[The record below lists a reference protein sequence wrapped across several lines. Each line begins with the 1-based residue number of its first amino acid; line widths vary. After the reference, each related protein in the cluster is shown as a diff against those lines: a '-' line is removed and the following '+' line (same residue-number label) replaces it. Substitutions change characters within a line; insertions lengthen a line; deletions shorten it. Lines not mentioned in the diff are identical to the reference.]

1 MIQAGKLVADLTSF
15 CQVFYNKL
23 MANYFFAF
31 LFIGGL
37 LSPVCWAQT
46 SSEVYGIYNLYP
58 QGSSRVMGMGGAY
71 AALSDHPTGVVAN
84 PAGLAFSEW
93 KFDLSGTFNRVT
105 NREAKT
111 ENRTDNAVPFDYF
124 QYALALGWESW
135 ALGLGW
141 SQPFYLETDNL
152 SGEVSKIK
160 VQSGDVALAK
170 KFGKYFSLG
179 LSYHY
184 ELFEHTFESTNPFL
198 LTPKTTVETQ
208 GGYVRAG
215 LNYRSQKGGVGL
227 VWVQERI
234 YDIDES
240 VNSTLSNHSPFRD
253 GISPSKVTVGIYA
266 QVTNRLTFVLDL
278 DTISEV
284 KNGVYAGSGYFGDGT
299 GVEITQKEQTVFH
312 GGIEFEAVNKKTN
325 EVYIRAGG
333 YQEPARLVDAKVRTH
348 YTLGLEARFGPAV
361 LSVAFDQAENFNNTS
376 QGFSLAIGSL

>member
-1 MIQAGKLVADLTSF
+1 MKWLVLILPILTT
-15 CQVFYNKL
+15 L
-23 MANYFFAF
+23 AA
-31 LFIGGL
+31 
-37 LSPVCWAQT
+37 AQT
-46 SSEVYGIYNLYP
+46 SNEVYGVYNLYP

-71 AALSDHPTGVVAN
+71 AALSDDPTGVVAN
-84 PAGLAFSEW
+84 PAGLAFSPW

-111 ENRTDNAVPFDYF
+111 DSRTDNAIPFNYI
-124 QYALALGWESW
+124 QYALALGWGSW
-135 ALGLGW
+135 SLGVGW
-141 SQPFYLETDNL
+141 SQPFHLETDNL
-152 SGEVSKIK
+152 FGEVSEVN

-179 LSYHY
+179 VSYHH
-184 ELFEHTFESTNPFL
+184 ELFEHTFESADPYFY
-198 LTPKTTVETQ
+198 TPKTTVETQ
-208 GGYVRAG
+208 GGYLRAG
-215 LNYRSQKGGVGL
+215 MNYRSKKGGLGV

-240 VNSTLSNHSPFRD
+240 VNSQLTNHSPFRD
-253 GISPSKVTVGIYA
+253 AINPQKVTVGIYA
-266 QVTNRLTFVLDL
+266 NVSSKLMITLDL

-284 KNGVYAGSGYFGDGT
+284 RNGVYAGSGFSGEGT
-299 GVEITQKEQTVFH
+299 GVAITPKEQTVLH
-312 GGIEFEAVNKKTN
+312 GGIEYEAVKSRSN

-333 YQEPARLVDAKVRTH
+333 YQEPARLEDSRTRTH